1 MKIDFNELFAGGGMK
16 STRLLGWALIG
27 LIGLVAAM
35 PVSADKNGERL
46 ASMNFDVYLNDKR
59 VGQHNY
65 EIFDVDGIRQVQ
77 SEAKFDYRILF
88 IPAYRYE
95 HSNSER
101 WSDNCLVGLE
111 ARTNANGKRL
121 QVSGERADGIFRVE
135 NGDAPLELPECVMSF
150 AYWNPDFLGE
160 PRLLNP
166 QTGEYVD
173 VSVEKVADEILEVRG
188 EAIPAKRFRLTAY
201 EMDLTLWYSD
211 DDEWLALESVAKGG
225 HVIRYELS

>member
-1 MKIDFNELFAGGGMK
+1 MQIYFKALFTGG
-16 STRLLGWALIG
+16 RLMNARLSRYMLIG
-27 LIGLVAAM
+27 LLGFVAAM
-35 PVSADKNGERL
+35 PVSADTKGETVANL
-46 ASMNFDVYLNDKR
+46 NFEVYLNDKR

-65 EIFDVDGIRQVQ
+65 EIVDVDGIRQVQ
-77 SEAKFDYRILF
+77 SRAKFDYRILF

-121 QVSGERADGIFRVE
+121 RVSGERTDGIFRVE

-188 EAIPAKRFRLTAY
+188 EAIPARRFRLTAY

-211 DDEWLALESVAKGG
+211 NDEWLALESVAKGG